1 MDKWLKLL
9 ETLSGNK
16 RLLGTVIGVLF
27 GLFFLIFGLLKTI
40 IFGFFVVG
48 GFYVGKMLDER
59 EDWRDVIDKIVPDKY
74 RD

>member
-16 RLLGTVIGVLF
+16 RLLGTVIGVLL

-40 IFGFFVVG
+40 IFGFFVIG
-48 GFYVGKMLDER
+48 GFYVGKMIEER

>member
-1 MDKWLKLL
+1 MDKWLKLF

-16 RLLGTVIGVLF
+16 KLLGTVIGVLF

-48 GFYVGKMLDER
+48 GFYVGKMIDER

>member
-1 MDKWLKLL
+1 MDKWLKLF

-16 RLLGTVIGVLF
+16 KLLGTVIGVLF

-48 GFYVGKMLDER
+48 GYYVGKMIDER

>member
-16 RLLGTVIGVLF
+16 KLLGTVIGVLF

-48 GFYVGKMLDER
+48 GFYVGKMFDER